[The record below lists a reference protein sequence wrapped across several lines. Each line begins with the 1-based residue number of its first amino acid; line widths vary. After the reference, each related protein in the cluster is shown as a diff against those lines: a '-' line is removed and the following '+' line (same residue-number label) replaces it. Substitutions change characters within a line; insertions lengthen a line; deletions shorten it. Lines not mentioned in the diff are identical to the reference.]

1 VIFLFVRLSLTIHGE
16 NHYYR
21 PMKKHL
27 PVLFFGF
34 FLISSLPVGSDPLV
48 LKEINIQGLTKTR
61 ESTVLSLA
69 GLRIGQEVSEASL
82 DQVRQNLLEPG
93 IFRSTMD
100 ISLVD
105 EGDGTGTVTLVLED
119 RWTFIPLP
127 VGFVSSDSWM
137 AGAVFIES
145 NLLGLN
151 QAVVAGVFAAP
162 DKVFGFSAWNNP
174 RFLGSAYRLSLGGSF
189 FLGDKEYVGADGE
202 TVLAGLNAQE
212 ASLSVGVGRSY
223 PGGIAWRADT
233 GGQYS
238 AAREGTGALLESAEV
253 DQFFLKSAVGL
264 SWEDIRYTGLFTQGP
279 SARTELQYLK
289 ELAGPDSQIT
299 LSGRAFHNFLFPR
312 DVLLRFAATA
322 AYSPKLLRF
331 RPLETGGMEGSRAY
345 SSGDLAARSYLNGA
359 ATLELPLYRPGWG
372 SLTLPV
378 FYEGGRVNPA
388 FDGETVVYHGPGF
401 GLRLYLDKVAIPALG
416 ADFVWDLENRRFKV
430 NVALG
435 GTGPM

>member
-1 VIFLFVRLSLTIHGE
+1 
-16 NHYYR
+16 
-21 PMKKHL
+21 MKKH
-27 PVLFFGF
+27 PPILFLGF
-34 FLISSLPVGSDPLV
+34 FLIISLPAGSDPLV

-61 ESTVLSLA
+61 ESTVLSLT
-69 GLRIGQEVSEASL
+69 GLQIGQEISEASL
-82 DQVRQNLLEPG
+82 DQIRQDLLEPG

-100 ISLVD
+100 ISLAD
-105 EGDGTGTVTLVLED
+105 EGDGTGSVTLVLED

-137 AGAVFIES
+137 AGAVLIES

-151 QAVVAGVFAAP
+151 QVVVAGVFAAP
-162 DKVFGFSAWNNP
+162 DKVFGFSAWSNP

-189 FLGDKEYVGADGE
+189 FFGDKEYVEADGE
-202 TVLAGLNAQE
+202 TVLASLNAQE
-212 ASLSVGVGRSY
+212 ASLSVGVERSY

-238 AAREGTGALLESAEV
+238 AAREGTGELLDLAEV
-253 DQFFLKSAVGL
+253 DQIFWKSAVGL

-279 SARTELQYLK
+279 SVRTEVQYLQDI
-289 ELAGPDSQIT
+289 AGPDSQIK
-299 LSGRAFHNFLFPR
+299 LSGRASWNFLLPR
-312 DVLLRFAATA
+312 DVLLRFATTG
-322 AYSPKLLRF
+322 AYSPELLPAN
-331 RPLETGGMEGSRAY
+331 PLEMGGMEGSRAY
-345 SSGDLAARSYLNGA
+345 SSGDLAAQSYLNGA
-359 ATLELPLYRPGWG
+359 ASLELPLYRPGWG
-372 SLTLPV
+372 SVTFPV
-378 FYEGGRVNPA
+378 FYEGGRVNSA
-388 FDGETVVYHGPGF
+388 FGGDTVVYHGPGF